1 MNGLNMDSFK
11 STKTNRATSKQLSSF
26 TAAHA
31 AVLYNQDLVTM
42 ILSYL
47 NLESLYDI
55 VMFTSVCCT
64 WQAILLSSW
73 SVRRRLLYDPIP
85 SRSKRPDWPG
95 SESLPGYFA
104 DDWFIRIKTPKVIMR
119 NSTHLDDCLLILRT
133 RKVHIELLV
142 YHKSPQSIPL
152 DCSRTAVVSPEPV
165 HHAAAYDPSII
176 LNSYRWNAKLMIRG
190 VDVEGR
196 EAWTS
201 SYSWKADPSPFDQY
215 LQHYMHICHH

>member
-1 MNGLNMDSFK
+1 MDS
-11 STKTNRATSKQLSSF
+11 STSAKINRATSNRHQSF
-26 TAAHA
+26 TPAHA
-31 AVLYNQDLVTM
+31 AVLYDENLVTM
-42 ILSYL
+42 ILGYL
-47 NLESLYDI
+47 HLESFYNIMKL
-55 VMFTSVCCT
+55 TSVCCT

-85 SRSKRPDWPG
+85 SRPKRSDWPG
-95 SESLPGYFA
+95 SDLLPGYYA
-104 DDWFIRIKTPKVIMR
+104 DDWVIRIKAPKVIIK

-133 RKVHIELLV
+133 RNVHIELLV
-142 YHKSPQSIPL
+142 YNKSPQSIPL

-165 HHAAAYDPSII
+165 HHAAAYDPNII
-176 LNSYRWNAKLMIRG
+176 LKSYRWNAKLMIRG

-201 SYSWKADPSPFDQY
+201 SCSWKADSSPFDQY